1 MNMVEFG
8 YFFALALIA
17 MVVAVRGYRLV
28 QGQRLLRIDTGR
40 AQQVPSARY
49 M

>member
-17 MVVAVRGYRLV
+17 MVIAVRGARVLRRP
-28 QGQRLLRIDTGR
+28 QSNRNDAGQADAAL
-40 AQQVPSARY
+40 SARY
-49 M
+49 I

>member
-28 QGQRLLRIDTGR
+28 QGQRLVRIDTGH
-40 AQQVPSARY
+40 AQQVSSARY

>member
-17 MVVAVRGYRLV
+17 MVIAVHGARLRRVRRLV
-28 QGQRLLRIDTGR
+28 EGERTE
-40 AQQVPSARY
+40 
-49 M
+49 

>member
-17 MVVAVRGYRLV
+17 MVIGVRGARLRGVRRLV
-28 QGQRLLRIDTGR
+28 GIET
-40 AQQVPSARY
+40 AE
-49 M
+49 